1 MIDLNERVVMIS
13 GANRGIGLRFAL
25 QLAADGASVSLGAR
39 DQDALADATAELS
52 DDRVLRHHY
61 DALEGGSEAAWV
73 DATLERFGRLD
84 GLVNCAGILES
95 FTLAEGDEEALDRM
109 FEVNVKAPLR
119 LTRLALPHLRAAGE
133 GRIVNLSSL
142 SGIRVANEEVG
153 YAITKFGV
161 TALSQ
166 ATKRAAWDDGVR
178 VTNLSPG
185 FVATDMPLSHHTGL
199 DLATA
204 VQPED
209 LATLVSTV
217 MRLPNT
223 ASVSQ
228 LNVACR
234 FETLT

>member
-1 MIDLNERVVMIS
+1 MIS
-13 GANRGIGLRFAL
+13 GANRGIGLRIARR
-25 QLAADGASVSLGAR
+25 LAADGALVSLGGR
-39 DQDALADATAELS
+39 DLDGLATATAGLPE
-52 DDRVLRHHY
+52 DRVLRHRY
-61 DALEGGSEAAWV
+61 DATEPGSDAAWV
-73 DATLERFGRLD
+73 GATLDRFDHLD

-95 FTLAEGDEEALDRM
+95 FTLDAGDEEALDRM
-109 FEVNVKAPLR
+109 FTVNVKAPLR
-119 LTRLALPHLRAAGE
+119 LTRLALPHLRASGE

-142 SGIRVANEEVG
+142 SGIRVANDEVG

-185 FVATDMPLSHHTGL
+185 FVATDMPLSLDAGL
-199 DLATA
+199 DLSTA

-209 LATLVSTV
+209 LAALVSTV

-223 ASVSQ
+223 ASVFQ

-234 FETLT
+234 YEPLT